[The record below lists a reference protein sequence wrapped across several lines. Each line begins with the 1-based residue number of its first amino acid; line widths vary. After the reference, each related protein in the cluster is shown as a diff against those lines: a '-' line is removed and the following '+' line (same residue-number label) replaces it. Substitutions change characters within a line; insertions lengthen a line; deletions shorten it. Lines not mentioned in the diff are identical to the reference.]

1 MGCWCCLA
9 WDWLPFRQVAGWA
22 SINGWNR
29 ACDIRHRPVTQRAYY
44 TGSYRIG
51 RVKIMVAIR
60 RGILTGLFAGLV
72 LAMLDVVVNGAPGN
86 GLQEVLRWF
95 GITFADA
102 GLARVAGFALVI
114 ALGGVFG
121 ILFGLIFNRL
131 NRQAVSI
138 ARAIPLGLLLGFAWW
153 LLLSQMLCNVAN
165 HISPF
170 SFTFTGTLLTLPL
183 NLVFGI
189 VLGTAYYQFQA
200 KSETS

>member
-1 MGCWCCLA
+1 MA
-9 WDWLPFRQVAGWA
+9 
-22 SINGWNR
+22 
-29 ACDIRHRPVTQRAYY
+29 T
-44 TGSYRIG
+44 
-51 RVKIMVAIR
+51 IR
-60 RGILTGLFAGLV
+60 RGLLTGLFAGLV

-102 GLARVAGFALVI
+102 GLARLAGFVLVI
-114 ALGGVFG
+114 MLGGVFG
-121 ILFGLIFNRL
+121 ILFGLIL
-131 NRQAVSI
+131 NRINGQAAGMS
-138 ARAIPLGLLLGFAWW
+138 RAIPLGLLLGLVWW
-153 LLLSQMLCNVAN
+153 LLLSQMLCNLAH

-200 KSETS
+200 KGKTT